1 MSAQEPSSYITS
13 RRIGD
18 ATVTIISEGELP
30 WAPELSAPEAEW
42 RQAIPEADER
52 GRFRFG
58 LNVALIQTAEA
69 TIVIDPGLD
78 DPESAWQHRFALDVD
93 GMSRTAGIQAAMAH
107 LGVAPDAVTHVLIT
121 HAHNDHYAGVVIEQG
136 DDLLPRFPHAR
147 HYLGRNDWEGHLDLP
162 DPEPELEQRLGL
174 IDQLG
179 LLETV
184 DGDRE
189 IAPGVMM
196 LAASGESP
204 GHMVVRLESAGE
216 IWYDLGDLFH
226 HSCEVEHPDWISPGN
241 DPIASHASRAKFF
254 AAVADD
260 NAIVVTGH
268 EPFPAW
274 GRIVP
279 SGTGYQWEKLT

>member
-1 MSAQEPSSYITS
+1 MPSHEPPPHVSS

-30 WAPELSAPEAEW
+30 WAPELSAPESEW
-42 RQAIPEADER
+42 RQAIPEADDL

-58 LNVALIQTAEA
+58 LNVALIQTGDA
-69 TIVIDPGLD
+69 TIIIDPGLD
-78 DPESAWQHRFALDVD
+78 DPWSEWQRHFAIAVE
-93 GMSRTAGIQAAMAH
+93 GMSRTAGLKAALAY
-107 LGVAPDAVTHVLIT
+107 LGVAPESITHVLIT
-121 HAHNDHYAGVVIEQG
+121 HAHNDHYAGVVFEQDG
-136 DDLLPRFPHAR
+136 DLLPRFPRAR
-147 HYLGRNDWEGHLDLP
+147 HFIGRDDWEGQLDLP
-162 DPEPELEQRLGL
+162 DAEPELAQRLGL

-189 IAPGVMM
+189 IAPGVTM
-196 LAASGESP
+196 LAAPGESP

-216 IWYDLGDLFH
+216 VWYDLGDLVH
-226 HSCEVEHPDWISPGN
+226 HACEVEHPDWLSPGN
-241 DPIASHASRAKFF
+241 DPIAAHASRAKFF
-254 AAVADD
+254 AAVARDG
-260 NAIVVTGH
+260 AIAVTGH

-279 SGTGYQWEKLT
+279 HGSGYRWEKLS